1 MLEKDFALQLEYLLD
16 LYGWKWTHFRPA
28 MRQSGTWSTPLSGD
42 KGFPDYIA
50 VRVPRIIFAEIKSS
64 TGRATREQLS
74 WLDDLGESGAESYL
88 WHPEDF
94 PRIQETLR

>member
-1 MLEKDFALQLEYLLD
+1 MLEKDFAAQLEYLLD
-16 LYGWKWTHFRPA
+16 LYGWKWTHFRAA

-42 KGFPDYIA
+42 KGFPDYVA
-50 VRVPRIIFAEIKSS
+50 VRVPRLLFAEIKSS